1 MAILIDWYQFFRFNA
16 DIKLILFFKLSAYQQ
31 GTLMTTKEA
40 ESQPVKTG
48 MNAYD
53 MAFVALM
60 AGLMVFVFWLTTV
73 NYQEG
78 MKTEVAKRN
87 GEAWVEWLTTAGTAR
102 FNGDFEHAPCSG
114 KAEPGTWGECAAY
127 IKTQTGLKSLVN
139 TFFDKPPELIAAC
152 NKDDR
157 STTGAVVIENL
168 IATPAGS
175 AIPVVVKPLA
185 DEDLIT
191 AKLQLRITV
200 CDKGGYPIKISE
212 FEF

>member
-1 MAILIDWYQFFRFNA
+1 
-16 DIKLILFFKLSAYQQ
+16 
-31 GTLMTTKEA
+31 MTTPDAGNEPLK
-40 ESQPVKTG
+40 KG

-60 AGLMVFVFWLTTV
+60 ALLMVFVFWLTTV

-78 MKTEVAKRN
+78 MKTETAKRN
-87 GEAWVEWLTTAGTAR
+87 GEAWVEWLTTAGTTR
-102 FNGDFEHAPCSG
+102 FNDGFEHTPCAG
-114 KAEPGTWGECAAY
+114 QAQAGTWGECAAY
-127 IKTQTGLKSLVN
+127 IQTQTSLKSLVN
-139 TFFDKPPELIAAC
+139 TFFDKPPELIEKC

-168 IATPAGS
+168 VGTPAGS
-175 AIPVVVKPLA
+175 AIPVIVKPLT
-185 DEDLIT
+185 DEELISS
-191 AKLQLRITV
+191 KLQLRITV

>member
-1 MAILIDWYQFFRFNA
+1 
-16 DIKLILFFKLSAYQQ
+16 
-31 GTLMTTKEA
+31 MTPNDAVNE
-40 ESQPVKTG
+40 PVKTV

-53 MAFVALM
+53 VTFVVLM
-60 AGLMVFVFWLTTV
+60 ALLVVFVFWLTTV

-87 GEAWVEWLTTAGTAR
+87 GEAWAQWLTTAGTKR
-102 FNGDFEHAPCSG
+102 FEDGFEHAPCAG

-127 IKTQTGLKSLVN
+127 IKSQTRLKSLVN

-152 NKDDR
+152 NKEDL
-157 STTGAVVIENL
+157 STTGGIVIDNL
-168 IATPAGS
+168 IATPPGS
-175 AIPVVVKPLA
+175 AIPMIVKPLT
-185 DEDLIT
+185 EDDPIT

>member
-1 MAILIDWYQFFRFNA
+1 
-16 DIKLILFFKLSAYQQ
+16 
-31 GTLMTTKEA
+31 MTTTDAVNE
-40 ESQPVKTG
+40 PVKTG

-60 AGLMVFVFWLTTV
+60 ACLMVFVFWLTTV

-87 GEAWVEWLTTAGTAR
+87 GEAWVEWLTTAGTTR
-102 FNGDFEHAPCSG
+102 FNDGFEHAPCAG

-127 IKTQTGLKSLVN
+127 IQTQTSLKGLVN
-139 TFFDKPPELIAAC
+139 TFFDKPPELIEKC
-152 NKDDR
+152 NKEDR

-168 IATPAGS
+168 VATPAGS
-175 AIPVVVKPLA
+175 AIPLIVKPLA
-185 DEDLIT
+185 NEDLIT
-191 AKLQLRITV
+191 SKLQLRITV